1 MDFVFIIDS
10 SRSVRPRDYEKVK
23 AFIESV
29 LQFLD
34 VEHEATRVGL
44 LQYGSVVQNEFS
56 LKTFQRKEDI
66 QRAVRDM
73 SHLASGTMTGLAIQ
87 YAMDVA
93 FTEAEGARPAHARVP
108 RVAMV
113 ITDGRPQDTVDEVA
127 DRARAAGIRIY
138 AVGVGRVDMNT
149 LRAIGSQPHTEHV
162 YLVANF
168 SQMES
173 LTAIFQAKLCADN
186 DPCSTVDHQC
196 EHGCVSTPVSYACR
210 CREGYTLNPDNK
222 TCREQEA
229 CAVVEH
235 GCEHICVNLPGSYEC
250 RCRNGYELNEDGK
263 SCRRIDYCD
272 LGEHGCEHDCVSTA
286 DSYVCRCKKGFVL
299 NADSKSCGKT
309 NRCALG
315 LHGCHHECVNTEES
329 FICRCRRGYALNPD
343 GKTCTKT
350 DQCALGSHGCHH
362 ECVNTEDSF
371 ECRCR
376 GGYALNPDGKT
387 CTSLDMCST
396 LDHGC
401 EHLCV
406 GTHDSFVCRCFEGY
420 ILEEDGRRCKR
431 SACGEMDLIF
441 VIDGSKSLG
450 AANFELVKRF
460 VGAIVDF
467 LDVSPLATQVGL
479 LQYSTKVRA
488 EFTLGQFS
496 SGLAVKEAV
505 SRVQYMGRGSMTGSA
520 LRHMVE
526 LSFSAREGARP
537 GVSRVSIVFTDGRS
551 QDDVSKWAAKA
562 HAAGIT
568 MYAVGVGKAI
578 EGELREI
585 ASEPDDMHLHYA
597 KDFRRMDQVAD
608 KLKSR
613 ICAGTE
619 QNPQERCRC
628 ESMVAFQNQAAE
640 QLKKLTLRLELMSKK
655 LETLENLLGHN

>member
-1 MDFVFIIDS
+1 TTLPTFSLRLRGGVVPLISMRCSFPESPCRGKPMDFVFIIDS

-196 EHGCVSTPVSYACR
+196 EHGCVSTPVSY
-210 CREGYTLNPDNK
+210 
-222 TCREQEA
+222 
-229 CAVVEH
+229 
-235 GCEHICVNLPGSYEC
+235 
-250 RCRNGYELNEDGK
+250 
-263 SCRRIDYCD
+263 
-272 LGEHGCEHDCVSTA
+272 
-286 DSYVCRCKKGFVL
+286 KGFVL
-299 NADSKSCGKT
+299 NADSKSW
-309 NRCALG
+309 
-315 LHGCHHECVNTEES
+315 
-329 FICRCRRGYALNPD
+329 
-343 GKTCTKT
+343 
-350 DQCALGSHGCHH
+350 
-362 ECVNTEDSF
+362 
-371 ECRCR
+371 
-376 GGYALNPDGKT
+376 
-387 CTSLDMCST
+387 
-396 LDHGC
+396 
-401 EHLCV
+401 
-406 GTHDSFVCRCFEGY
+406 
-420 ILEEDGRRCKR
+420 

-613 ICAGTE
+613 ICAGGQLPLLTIVLSIYVPE
-619 QNPQERCRC
+619 KTLLYQFRVCTRIKGIGAGERI
-628 ESMVAFQNQAAE
+628 
-640 QLKKLTLRLELMSKK
+640 
-655 LETLENLLGHN
+655 

>member
-1 MDFVFIIDS
+1 FTHLYSWVILLWKSPCRGKPMDFVFIIDS

-173 LTAIFQAKLCADN
+173 LTAIFQAKLCA
-186 DPCSTVDHQC
+186 
-196 EHGCVSTPVSYACR
+196 G
-210 CREGYTLNPDNK
+210 
-222 TCREQEA
+222 
-229 CAVVEH
+229 
-235 GCEHICVNLPGSYEC
+235 
-250 RCRNGYELNEDGK
+250 
-263 SCRRIDYCD
+263 IDYCD
-272 LGEHGCEHDCVSTA
+272 LGEHGCEHDCVST
-286 DSYVCRCKKGFVL
+286 
-299 NADSKSCGKT
+299 
-309 NRCALG
+309 
-315 LHGCHHECVNTEES
+315 S
-329 FICRCRRGYALNPD
+329 FICRCRR
-343 GKTCTKT
+343 
-350 DQCALGSHGCHH
+350 
-362 ECVNTEDSF
+362 
-371 ECRCR
+371 
-376 GGYALNPDGKT
+376 GYALNPDGKT

-420 ILEEDGRRCKR
+420 ILEEDG

-613 ICAGTE
+613 ICAGGHHLGIILISSLLPVIGRTYHT
-619 QNPQERCRC
+619 
-628 ESMVAFQNQAAE
+628 VG
-640 QLKKLTLRLELMSKK
+640 QLTVDL
-655 LETLENLLGHN
+655 

>member
-1 MDFVFIIDS
+1 FTHLYSWVILLWKSPCRGKPMDFVFIIDS

-173 LTAIFQAKLCADN
+173 LTAIFQAKLCA
-186 DPCSTVDHQC
+186 
-196 EHGCVSTPVSYACR
+196 
-210 CREGYTLNPDNK
+210 
-222 TCREQEA
+222 A

-272 LGEHGCEHDCVSTA
+272 LGEHGCEHDCVST
-286 DSYVCRCKKGFVL
+286 
-299 NADSKSCGKT
+299 
-309 NRCALG
+309 
-315 LHGCHHECVNTEES
+315 S
-329 FICRCRRGYALNPD
+329 FICRCRR
-343 GKTCTKT
+343 
-350 DQCALGSHGCHH
+350 
-362 ECVNTEDSF
+362 
-371 ECRCR
+371 
-376 GGYALNPDGKT
+376 GYALNPDGKT

-420 ILEEDGRRCKR
+420 ILEEDG

-613 ICAGTE
+613 ICAGGHHLGIILISSLLPVIGRTYHT
-619 QNPQERCRC
+619 
-628 ESMVAFQNQAAE
+628 VG
-640 QLKKLTLRLELMSKK
+640 QLTVDL
-655 LETLENLLGHN
+655 

>member
-1 MDFVFIIDS
+1 FTHLYSWVILLWKSPCRGKPMDFVFIIDS

-222 TCREQEA
+222 TW
-229 CAVVEH
+229 
-235 GCEHICVNLPGSYEC
+235 
-250 RCRNGYELNEDGK
+250 
-263 SCRRIDYCD
+263 
-272 LGEHGCEHDCVSTA
+272 
-286 DSYVCRCKKGFVL
+286 
-299 NADSKSCGKT
+299 
-309 NRCALG
+309 
-315 LHGCHHECVNTEES
+315 
-329 FICRCRRGYALNPD
+329 
-343 GKTCTKT
+343 
-350 DQCALGSHGCHH
+350 
-362 ECVNTEDSF
+362 
-371 ECRCR
+371 
-376 GGYALNPDGKT
+376 
-387 CTSLDMCST
+387 
-396 LDHGC
+396 
-401 EHLCV
+401 
-406 GTHDSFVCRCFEGY
+406 
-420 ILEEDGRRCKR
+420 

-613 ICAGTE
+613 ICAGGHHLGIILISSLLPVIGRTYHT
-619 QNPQERCRC
+619 
-628 ESMVAFQNQAAE
+628 VG
-640 QLKKLTLRLELMSKK
+640 QLTVDL
-655 LETLENLLGHN
+655 